1 MIATSVFINLAVTEE
16 MFQHYMAPSL
26 RLDATFCFCIFFLET
41 FFCSGSSFLL
51 NACSFSI
58 KQISMWQGLLM

>member
-1 MIATSVFINLAVTEE
+1 MIATSVFINSEVTGE

-26 RLDATFCFCIFFLET
+26 RLDWTFCFCIFFLET

-51 NACSFSI
+51 KACSFSTR
-58 KQISMWQGLLM
+58 QISMWQGLLM